1 MIKKEFWLDVRTQL
15 YSKQSAKS
23 GNNSTRDF
31 DDEEEE
37 GILFDDVDYKATVG
51 SMAAGGGVVA
61 KKKTVE
67 DKQVDYEQIQ
77 IFDLEEPEPVYVPP
91 VPQKPAKKHIWDKK
105 KYDELMDKRDLD
117 SYVEMGKIIMNAGM
131 DEDFCKDYVTIC
143 EKIMLIQE
151 NSKKYERFYKADM
164 SEFTEMLIPECFE
177 LMLGYYEYED
187 AGASEELVSST
198 RQTVKETTERLSTAL
213 TEENDKLV
221 KFAQIE
227 LKAQAKAI
235 MALMGSAGFVDPDQ
249 KL

>member
-1 MIKKEFWLDVRTQL
+1 MIKKEFWLDVRTQW
-15 YSKQSAKS
+15 YSKQLAN
-23 GNNSTRDF
+23 GGHNSSQVF
-31 DDEEEE
+31 DGEEEE

-51 SMAAGGGVVA
+51 SMTAGGGVVA
-61 KKKTVE
+61 KKKDE
-67 DKQVDYEQIQ
+67 GKQIALSDI
-77 IFDLEEPEPVYVPP
+77 LEEPEPAYVPP
-91 VPQKPAKKHIWDKK
+91 VPQKPEKKHIWDKK

-131 DEDFCKDYVTIC
+131 DEDLCKDYVTIC

-151 NSKKYERFYKADM
+151 NIKKYERFYKADM